1 MIPES
6 SRIPSRNWMGHLKGC
21 TKWKVF
27 IRRREIL
34 AKEKK
39 GLFLGQGVFFC
50 GRGEWQ
56 GFYHTN
62 CLFFLWGGGWKGL
75 TWLATLLV
83 LDQQIPD
90 WSIKITFLGEV
101 WTAIRSSIKSTF
113 GIIYIYIFPPPL
125 ILFPGCRP
133 LGIDLCVISNMRLK
147 VPDISQHS
155 TCNYGSW
162 HYRRKFLHRKLHVSK
177 SYTVW
182 KKLLA
187 SVLSLISNKKRS
199 INLYWLEIHLYQ
211 KKDSL
216 SATYGWNQQDPMTPP
231 KYRRLSMSHFLFVVE
246 DFSLL
251 GLPLVPKS
259 GFRYLLIREVKECR
273 NQGKTVKKQQFRVER
288 VLM

>member
-113 GIIYIYIFPPPL
+113 GIIYIYIFPPPPRKAQCHLAFAYFSNSKFSIPHLWPPQLSTTLWPPQMLFFRLTEL
-125 ILFPGCRP
+125 ILAPC
-133 LGIDLCVISNMRLK
+133 
-147 VPDISQHS
+147 
-155 TCNYGSW
+155 T
-162 HYRRKFLHRKLHVSK
+162 
-177 SYTVW
+177 
-182 KKLLA
+182 
-187 SVLSLISNKKRS
+187 
-199 INLYWLEIHLYQ
+199 
-211 KKDSL
+211 
-216 SATYGWNQQDPMTPP
+216 
-231 KYRRLSMSHFLFVVE
+231 
-246 DFSLL
+246 
-251 GLPLVPKS
+251 
-259 GFRYLLIREVKECR
+259 
-273 NQGKTVKKQQFRVER
+273 
-288 VLM
+288 